1 MEKLLN
7 QLRLKLEVV
16 TASLDGNRHMLHDN
30 EIRQIN
36 TDIQRINYLINCLGP
51 DNEKLVDTFKYYLH
65 KFNVIRSAVNK
76 RYNGNNVSFTDAQLL
91 DPYQY
96 IALNSA

>member
-1 MEKLLN
+1 MNNLLDH
-7 QLRLKLEVV
+7 LRLKLEVV
-16 TASLDGNRHMLHDN
+16 TASLNGNRHMLHDN

-36 TDIQRINYLINCLGP
+36 TDTQRINYLINCLGP

-65 KFNVIRSAVNK
+65 KFNVIRSAVDK
-76 RYNGNNVSFTDAQLL
+76 RYDGNDVSFTDTQLL

-96 IALNSA
+96 LALNSA